1 MNSHDKDFPPF
12 FNQILDTASEM
23 VFRFETKYMG
33 TSKRLISEAIV
44 QQKKMEYDDLMET
57 FLDEI
62 FGSDSMVTK
71 KEWID
76 LVVKKQ
82 KWLFSGTTIREKLG
96 YEIVA
101 EE

>member
-1 MNSHDKDFPPF
+1 MD
-12 FNQILDTASEM
+12 IATEM
-23 VFRFETKYMG
+23 TFRYETKYMG

-44 QQKKMEYDDLMET
+44 QQKKITYDDLIDE

-82 KWLFSGTTIREKLG
+82 KWILNSTLIR
-96 YEIVA
+96 
-101 EE
+101 

>member
-1 MNSHDKDFPPF
+1 MD
-12 FNQILDTASEM
+12 LATEM

-44 QQKKMEYDDLMET
+44 QQKKIQYEDLQEE
-57 FLDEI
+57 FLDII

-76 LVVKKQ
+76 LVCKHQ
-82 KWLFSGTTIREKLG
+82 KWILNPSAIRNKL
-96 YEIVA
+96 
-101 EE
+101 